1 VIGEIAA
8 SRLSGNHDMLRLKK
22 RPYQENLTAF
32 DRHFFTGKERFTYIG
47 QGSIGGK
54 AQGLAD
60 VKDVLTELNLQFSPG
75 IEINIPTL
83 TVIATNFFDLF
94 LENNNLYE
102 IAFSGMRDDQ
112 IAHAFQRGE
121 LPPQLVGD
129 LRALILQVHSPL
141 AIRSSSM
148 LEDAMFEPFASVYTT
163 KMIPNNQFD
172 PDIRFRK
179 LVEAIKYVY
188 ASTFFKGAKDYIG
201 VTKHT
206 IADEKMAVIIQ
217 EVVGSRYNNR
227 FYPHISG
234 VARSYNFYPTGHAKP
249 EEGVI
254 DLALGLGKT
263 IVDEG
268 TGWSFSPAYPQ
279 VNPPYNS
286 FSDLLKLS
294 QTEFWAI
301 HMGEPLFYDPIK
313 ETEYMLKY
321 NITDAE
327 NDGNLKFIASTYI
340 PQDDKIKIGIGNKGP
355 RLLDFAP
362 ILKLNEFHLND
373 MLRRL
378 LEVCE
383 RTLESMVEIE
393 FAVTLEPDHGIPAR
407 FGFLQ
412 VRPMVVSQE
421 KVDVTTEELSGD
433 KIIVASESVLGNGA
447 IHTIQDIVYIKPEKF
462 EVNKTALIAKEL
474 EKLNHQLVQAK
485 HPYVLIGFGRW
496 GSSDPSGGIPLK
508 FGQIS
513 GAKVIVESTLP
524 NMDFMLSQGSHFFH
538 NITSFQVCYF
548 SVAHWD
554 KYRIDWDWLNQ
565 QKVIDETQFI
575 RHVRPSAPLRIKVDG
590 RKGRGVISHE

>member
-1 VIGEIAA
+1 
-8 SRLSGNHDMLRLKK
+8 MK
-22 RPYQENLTAF
+22 RVSLESLTRF
-32 DRHFFTGKERFTYIG
+32 DRNFFTAKEKFTYIG
-47 QGSIGGK
+47 QDSIGGK
-54 AQGLAD
+54 AQGLAEI
-60 VKDVLTELNLQFSPG
+60 KDILEDLNFQSSPD
-75 IEINIPTL
+75 IEIYIPTL
-83 TVIATNFFDLF
+83 TVIATNFFDIF
-94 LENNNLYE
+94 LKNNNLYE
-102 IAFSGMRDDQ
+102 IAFSDMRDDQ

-129 LRALILQVHSPL
+129 LHALISQVHSPL

-179 LVEAIKYVY
+179 LIEAIKFVY

-201 VTKHT
+201 VTRHT

-217 EVVGSRYNNR
+217 EVVGDRYNSR
-227 FYPHISG
+227 FYPQISG
-234 VARSYNFYPTGHAKP
+234 VARSYNFYPIGQAKP

-254 DLALGLGKT
+254 NLALGLGKS

-268 TGWSFSPAYPQ
+268 RGWSFSPAHPQ

-286 FSDLLKLS
+286 IGDLLKQS

-321 NITDAE
+321 SITDAE
-327 NDGNLKFIASTYI
+327 NDGNLRFIASTYV
-340 PQDDKIKIGIGNKGP
+340 PENDKIKIGIGDKGS
-355 RLLDFAP
+355 RILDFAP
-362 ILKLNEFHLND
+362 ILKLNEIPLD
-373 MLRRL
+373 KVTKQL

-383 RTLESMVEIE
+383 ERLESMVEIE
-393 FAVTLEPDHGIPAR
+393 FAVTLDPDHGTPAR
-407 FGFLQ
+407 IGFLQ

-421 KVDVTTEELSGD
+421 RVEVSPEELLGD
-433 KIIVASESVLGNGA
+433 KVLVASESVLGNGA
-447 IHTIQDIVYIKPEKF
+447 IYTIQDIVYIKPEKF
-462 EVNKTALIAKEL
+462 EVNKTTLIAKEL
-474 EKLNHQLVQAK
+474 EKLNHRLVQNK

-513 GAKVIVESTLP
+513 GSKVIVEATLP
-524 NMDFMLSQGSHFFH
+524 EMNYMLSQGSHFFH

-554 KYRIDWDWLNQ
+554 KYRIDWDWLNK
-565 QKVIDETQFI
+565 QKIINESHYI
-575 RHVRPSAPLRIKVDG
+575 RHVRTSSPLKIKVDG

>member
-1 VIGEIAA
+1 M
-8 SRLSGNHDMLRLKK
+8 SK
-22 RPYQENLTAF
+22 RMKSSYQESLTPF
-32 DRHFFTGKERFTYIG
+32 DRHFFSGKEKFTYIG
-47 QGSIGGK
+47 HGSIGGK

-60 VKDVLTELNLQFSPG
+60 IKDVLADLNSQYSPDV
-75 IEINIPTL
+75 EIDIPTL

-94 LENNNLYE
+94 LKNNRLYDT
-102 IAFSGMRDDQ
+102 AFSDGRDDH

-129 LRALILQVHSPL
+129 LRALISQVHSPL

-188 ASTFFKGAKDYIG
+188 ASTFFKGAKDYIN

-206 IADEKMAVIIQ
+206 TADEKMAVIIQ
-217 EVVGSRYNNR
+217 EVVGSLHNRR
-227 FYPHISG
+227 FYPQISG
-234 VARSYNFYPTGHAKP
+234 VARSYNFYPLGHAKP
-249 EEGVI
+249 ENGVV

-268 TGWSFSPAYPQ
+268 IGWSFSPAYPQ

-286 FSDLLKLS
+286 LGDLLKQS

-301 HMGEPLFYDPIK
+301 HMGEPLSYNPIK

-321 NITDAE
+321 SITEAE
-327 NDGNLKFIASTYI
+327 KDGNLKFIASTYI
-340 PQDDKIKIGIGNKGP
+340 PEDDKIKMGIGDRGP
-355 RLLDFAP
+355 RILDFAP
-362 ILKLNEFHLND
+362 ILKLNRIPLAEILK
-373 MLRRL
+373 RL
-378 LEVCE
+378 LELCE
-383 RTLESMVEIE
+383 QRLKNMVEIE
-393 FAVTLEPDHGIPAR
+393 YAVSLDPNRGTPAR

-421 KVDVTTEELSGD
+421 KVDVSLQELSGD
-433 KIIVASESVLGNGA
+433 NVVLASESALGNGA

-462 EVNKTALIAKEL
+462 EVNKTTAIAKEL
-474 EKLNHQLVQAK
+474 EKLNRLLVKARR
-485 HPYVLIGFGRW
+485 PYVLIGFGRW

-513 GAKVIVESTLP
+513 GAKVIVETTLP
-524 NMDFMLSQGSHFFH
+524 NMNFMLSQGSHFFH

-548 SVAHWD
+548 SVAHWE
-554 KYRIDWDWLNQ
+554 KQRIDWDWLNRQ
-565 QKVIDETQFI
+565 NVVNETQFL
-575 RHVRPSAPLRIKVDG
+575 RHVRPSSPLQIKVDG
-590 RKGRGVISHE
+590 KKSRGVISHD

>member
-1 VIGEIAA
+1 
-8 SRLSGNHDMLRLKK
+8 MKK
-22 RPYQENLTAF
+22 TSLESLIPF
-32 DRHFFTGKERFTYIG
+32 DRKFFSGKEKFTYIG

-60 VKDVLTELNLQFSPG
+60 IKDVLADLNSQDSSD
-75 IEINIPTL
+75 IHINIPTL
-83 TVIATNFFDLF
+83 SVIATDFFDLF
-94 LENNNLYE
+94 LKNNNLYD
-102 IAFSGMRDDQ
+102 IAFSDMRDDQ

-121 LPPQLVGD
+121 LPTQLVGD
-129 LRALILQVHSPL
+129 LRALISQVHTPL

-188 ASTFFKGAKDYIG
+188 ASTFFKGAKDYIDA
-201 VTKHT
+201 TKHSST
-206 IADEKMAVIIQ
+206 DEKMAVIIQ
-217 EVVGSRYNNR
+217 EVVGSRHNDR
-227 FYPHISG
+227 FYPQVSG

-249 EEGVI
+249 EEGVV

-268 TGWSFSPAYPQ
+268 MGWSFSPAYPQ

-286 FSDLLKLS
+286 LSDLLKQS

-301 HMGEPLFYDPIK
+301 NMGEPFSYNPIK
-313 ETEYMLKY
+313 ETEYMQKFNL
-321 NITDAE
+321 TDAE
-327 NDGNLKFIASTYI
+327 NDGNLRFIASTYV
-340 PQDDKIKIGIGNKGP
+340 PGNNKIKMGIEDKGP
-355 RLLDFAP
+355 RILDFAP
-362 ILKLNEFHLND
+362 ILKLNMIPLD
-373 MLRRL
+373 KMLKKL

-383 RTLESMVEIE
+383 KRLESMVEIE
-393 FAVTLEPDHGIPAR
+393 FAVTLDQDHATPAH

-421 KVDVTTEELSGD
+421 KVEVSLDELSAD
-433 KIIVASESVLGNGA
+433 NVVAASESVLGNGA
-447 IHTIQDIVYIKPEKF
+447 ISTIQDVVYIKPEKF
-462 EVNKTALIAKEL
+462 DLTKTSIIAKEL
-474 EKLNHQLVQAK
+474 EKINHQLVNAK

-496 GSSDPSGGIPLK
+496 GSSDPSGGIPLN

-513 GAKVIVESTLP
+513 GARIIIETTLP
-524 NMDFMLSQGSHFFH
+524 NMSFMLSQGSHFFH

-554 KYRIDWDWLNQ
+554 KYRINWDWLNK
-565 QKVIDETQFI
+565 QKIINETFYV
-575 RHVRPSAPLRIKVDG
+575 RHIKTSVPLSIKVDG
-590 RKGRGVISHE
+590 RNGRGVISHDEKQTGN

>member
-1 VIGEIAA
+1 MKRFLLE
-8 SRLSGNHDMLRLKK
+8 SLS
-22 RPYQENLTAF
+22 QF
-32 DRHFFTGKERFTYIG
+32 DRHFFTGKEKFTYIG

-60 VKDVLTELNLQFSPG
+60 IKDVLIDLASQFSPD

-83 TVIATNFFDLF
+83 TVIATSFFDLF
-94 LENNNLYE
+94 LKNNNLFD
-102 IAFSGMRDDQ
+102 IALSDVRDDQ
-112 IAHAFQRGE
+112 IAHAFQRAE
-121 LPPQLVGD
+121 MPPQLVGD
-129 LRALILQVHSPL
+129 LRALITQVHSPL

-179 LVEAIKYVY
+179 LIEAIKYVY
-188 ASTFFKGAKDYIG
+188 ASTFFKGAKDYID

-206 IADEKMAVIIQ
+206 TADEKMAVIIQ
-217 EVVGSRYNNR
+217 EVVGGRCNNR
-227 FYPHISG
+227 VYPQISG
-234 VARSYNFYPTGHAKP
+234 VARSYNFYPIGHAKP
-249 EEGVI
+249 EDGVV

-268 TGWSFSPAYPQ
+268 IGWSFSPAHPQ

-286 FSDLLKLS
+286 LGDLLKQS

-301 HMGEPLFYDPIK
+301 HMGEPLSYDPIK
-313 ETEYMLKY
+313 ETEYMLKFS
-321 NITDAE
+321 ITDAE
-327 NDGNLKFIASTYI
+327 NDENLKFIASTYM
-340 PQDDKIKIGIGNKGP
+340 PDDDKIKIGIGDRGP
-355 RLLDFAP
+355 RILDFAR
-362 ILKLNEFHLND
+362 ILKLNDIPLNEV
-373 MLRRL
+373 LKRL

-383 RTLESMVEIE
+383 QRLESMIEIE
-393 FAVTLEPDHGIPAR
+393 FAVTLDPEHGIPAR

-421 KVDVTTEELSGD
+421 RVDVSPEELSGD
-433 KIIVASESVLGNGA
+433 NVVVGSESVLGNGA
-447 IHTIQDIVYIKPEKF
+447 IYTIQDIVYIKPENF
-462 EVNKTALIAKEL
+462 EINKTTYIAKEL
-474 EKLNHQLVQAK
+474 ETLNHQLVRAK

-524 NMDFMLSQGSHFFH
+524 NMNFMLSQGSHFFH

-548 SVAHWD
+548 SVAHWN
-554 KYRIDWDWLNQ
+554 KYRIDWDWLNR
-565 QKVIDETQFI
+565 QKGISETQYI
-575 RHVRPSAPLRIKVDG
+575 RHVRSSAPLKIKVDG

>member
-1 VIGEIAA
+1 MP
-8 SRLSGNHDMLRLKK
+8 RQMK
-22 RPYQENLTAF
+22 RSYSENLTPF
-32 DRHFFTGKERFTYIG
+32 DRHFFTGKEKFTYIG

-60 VKDVLTELNLQFSPG
+60 IKDVLLELDPRYSPD
-75 IEINIPTL
+75 IKINIPTL
-83 TVIATNFFDLF
+83 TVIATSFFDLF
-94 LENNNLYE
+94 LKNNNLLD
-102 IAFSGMRDDQ
+102 IAFSEMRDDQ
-112 IAHAFQRGE
+112 IAHVFQRGE

-129 LRALILQVHSPL
+129 LRALITQVHSPL

-148 LEDAMFEPFASVYTT
+148 LEDALFEPFASVYTT

-179 LVEAIKYVY
+179 LIEAIKYVY
-188 ASTFFKGAKDYIG
+188 ASTFFKGAKDYLS

-217 EVVGSRYNNR
+217 EVVGDRYNNR
-227 FYPHISG
+227 FYPQISG
-234 VARSYNFYPTGHAKP
+234 VMRSYNFYPVGHAKP
-249 EEGVI
+249 EDGVV

-268 TGWSFSPAYPQ
+268 IGWSFSPAYPH

-286 FSDLLKLS
+286 IGDLLKQS

-301 HMGEPLFYDPIK
+301 HMGEPLSYNPIK

-321 NITDAE
+321 NIIDAE
-327 NDGNLKFIASTYI
+327 HDGNLKFIASTYV
-340 PQDDKIKIGIGNKGP
+340 PEGDKIKIGTGSSGP

-362 ILKLNEFHLND
+362 ILKLNEIPLNEI
-373 MLRRL
+373 LKRL
-378 LEVCE
+378 LELCE
-383 RTLESMVEIE
+383 QKLDSMVEIE
-393 FAVTLEPDHGIPAR
+393 FAITLDPYHGTPAR

-412 VRPMVVSQE
+412 VRPMVVSRE
-421 KVDVTTEELSGD
+421 RVDVSLNELSGD
-433 KIIVASESVLGNGA
+433 NVVVASESVLGNGA
-447 IHTIQDIVYIKPEKF
+447 IYTIQDIVYIKPEKF
-462 EVNKTALIAKEL
+462 EANKTTIIAKEL
-474 EKLNHQLVQAK
+474 EKLNHKLVQAK

-496 GSSDPSGGIPLK
+496 GSSDPMGGIPLK

-513 GAKVIVESTLP
+513 GAKVIVEATLP
-524 NMDFMLSQGSHFFH
+524 NMSFMLSQGSHFFH

-548 SVAHWD
+548 SIAHWD
-554 KYRIDWDWLNQ
+554 KYRINWDWLNQ
-565 QKVIDETQFI
+565 QEVKDETQYI

-590 RKGRGVISHE
+590 RRGRGVISHE

>member
-1 VIGEIAA
+1 
-8 SRLSGNHDMLRLKK
+8 MK
-22 RPYQENLTAF
+22 RTFLENLTPF
-32 DRHFFTGKERFTYIG
+32 DRYFFIGKEKFTYIG
-47 QGSIGGK
+47 QDSIGGK

-60 VKDVLTELNLQFSPG
+60 IKDVLDDLNSQSSPD
-75 IEINIPTL
+75 IEIYIPTL
-83 TVIATNFFDLF
+83 TVIATSFFDIF
-94 LENNNLYE
+94 LKNNNLYE
-102 IAFSGMRDDQ
+102 IAFSDMRDDQ

-129 LRALILQVHSPL
+129 LHALISQVHSPL

-172 PDIRFRK
+172 LDIRFRK
-179 LVEAIKYVY
+179 LIEAIKFVY
-188 ASTFFKGAKDYIG
+188 ASTFFKSAKDYIG

-217 EVVGSRYNNR
+217 EVVGGRYDNR
-227 FYPHISG
+227 FYPQISG
-234 VARSYNFYPTGHAKP
+234 VARSYNFYPIGQAKP

-254 DLALGLGKT
+254 NLALGLGKS

-268 TGWSFSPAYPQ
+268 IGWSFSPAHPQ

-286 FSDLLKLS
+286 IGDLLKQS

-301 HMGEPLFYDPIK
+301 HMGEPLFYNPIK

-321 NITDAE
+321 SITDAE
-327 NDGNLKFIASTYI
+327 NDGNLRFIASTYL
-340 PQDDKIKIGIGNKGP
+340 PENDKIKIGIGDRGP
-355 RLLDFAP
+355 RILDFAP
-362 ILKLNEFHLND
+362 ILKLNEIPLD
-373 MLRRL
+373 KVIKRL

-383 RTLESMVEIE
+383 KRLESMVEIE
-393 FAVTLEPDHGIPAR
+393 FAVTLDPDHGTPAR

-421 KVDVTTEELSGD
+421 RVEVSPEELLGD
-433 KIIVASESVLGNGA
+433 KVLVASESVLGNGA
-447 IHTIQDIVYIKPEKF
+447 IYTIQDIVYIKPEKF
-462 EVNKTALIAKEL
+462 ETNKTTLIAKEL
-474 EKLNHQLVQAK
+474 EKLNHQLVQNK

-513 GAKVIVESTLP
+513 GSKVIVEATLP
-524 NMDFMLSQGSHFFH
+524 EMNYMLSQGSHFFH

-554 KYRIDWDWLNQ
+554 KYRIDWDWLNK
-565 QKVIDETQFI
+565 QKIINESQYI
-575 RHVRPSAPLRIKVDG
+575 RHVRTSSPLKIKVDG